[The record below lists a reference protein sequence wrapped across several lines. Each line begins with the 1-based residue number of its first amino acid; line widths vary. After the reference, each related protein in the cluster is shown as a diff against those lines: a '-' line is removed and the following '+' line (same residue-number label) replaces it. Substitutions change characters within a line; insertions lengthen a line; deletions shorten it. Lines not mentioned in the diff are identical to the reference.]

1 MLIVVEGP
9 DGAGKTTLI
18 RKFAARLGGAE
29 VHHHG
34 AYLSYKR
41 PAFSYLGSVY
51 AALEG
56 RTVVMDRSWIAEPI
70 YGQAMRGGADRVSS
84 QERSF
89 LGSLAIEAKTAL
101 VFCLPKFETCKRSW
115 QARLATEY
123 PQKEAQLLEIYEG
136 YERARKLYDGLFPT
150 VVYDYE
156 LDPSASACMA
166 TVVGLLKELGAEVPE
181 PKAVAK

>member
-1 MLIVVEGP
+1 MLIIAEGP

-18 RKFAARLGGAE
+18 RKLAQRLGGAE

-34 AYLSYKR
+34 AYLSYMR

-56 RTVVMDRSWIAEPI
+56 RSVVMDRSWIAEPI
-70 YGQAMRGGADRVSS
+70 YGAAMRGGADRVSA

-89 LGSLAIEAKTAL
+89 LNSLAVEAKAAL
-101 VFCLPKFETCKRSW
+101 VFCLPKFATCWKTW

-123 PQKEAQLLEIYEG
+123 PQKEEQLQAIYDG
-136 YERARKLYDGLFPT
+136 YDAARKLYDAVFPT

-156 LDPSASACMA
+156 ADPSASACMA
-166 TVVGLLKELGAEVPE
+166 TVLGHLRELGAEVP
-181 PKAVAK
+181 K